1 MRDVVDAIRTEVVPE
16 TMYAVAAGAL
26 AESLGT
32 LHCWV
37 TRWLRDGSLAIAA
50 SRHHS
55 VRENGHQAALLDMIE
70 ALPRDVS
77 AVQAMDLDGGE
88 HRVLLAVCEHQGQK
102 LGHLCLARSQGQD
115 TWSEDDIV
123 LASVVADQLGI
134 AMAQAKGQE
143 ELAHLSRT
151 DDLTGLMNRRAM
163 KEVLA
168 SRLQNI
174 RRLGGQGAL
183 LYLDLDNFKA
193 TNDTHGHNTGDAAL
207 REFAA
212 LLADSIRKDD
222 LAARVGG
229 DEFVLWLEGALGRD
243 AVARAESLLEGSS
256 SLGRFSGD
264 EAHPLTV
271 SIGVAAITAKDDCDL
286 ADLMHRVDQA
296 MYRAKRNG
304 KNNVALAE
312 SPRASEDG
320 DEEC

>member
-1 MRDVVDAIRTEVVPE
+1 MNF
-16 TMYAVAAGAL
+16 L
-26 AESLGT
+26 
-32 LHCWV
+32 
-37 TRWLRDGSLAIAA
+37 LAI
-50 SRHHS
+50 
-55 VRENGHQAALLDMIE
+55 LLLCSPQEHETKHYQLRAEGI
-70 ALPRDVS
+70 DVE
-77 AVQAMDLDGGE
+77 DTG
-88 HRVLLAVCEHQGQK
+88 RLL
-102 LGHLCLARSQGQD
+102 
-115 TWSEDDIV
+115 
-123 LASVVADQLGI
+123 
-134 AMAQAKGQE
+134 E
-143 ELAHLSRT
+143 ELHKQLKTIFGKAPKGKL
-151 DDLTGLMNRRAM
+151 
-163 KEVLA
+163 KVEVW
-168 SRLQNI
+168 STEERW
-174 RRLGGQGAL
+174 
-183 LYLDLDNFKA
+183 
-193 TNDTHGHNTGDAAL
+193 
-207 REFAA
+207 
-212 LLADSIRKDD
+212 ADSIRKDD